1 MAMKPKKET
10 YTSTTKG
17 NKVTETWMNDDGS
30 GSSKTYTKP
39 DPNLDS
45 KFGRKVPK
53 PKATA
58 KPKPTPKATPKA
70 TAKAKPMTQAQ
81 KQAKAMDKLMAKR
94 KAVSKKTG
102 SWPNYNTN

>member
-1 MAMKPKKET
+1 MAMPPKKPTNESKTKPFNSRLMTPKELAGKDKPKVMPKKT
-10 YTSTTKG
+10 TTKA
-17 NKVTETWMNDDGS
+17 T
-30 GSSKTYTKP
+30 
-39 DPNLDS
+39 
-45 KFGRKVPK
+45 

-58 KPKPTPKATPKA
+58 KPKPM
-70 TAKAKPMTQAQ
+70 TAAQ